1 MPSLQLQ
8 GEIVG
13 ECRNCGS
20 VAIKDL
26 GPIGAVA
33 PFLLK
38 RVLNLDTGLAPS
50 RHRLKRFLR
59 SIRVFRE
66 VARKVYGSTV
76 LLEIQICTTC
86 SFIQTRIPLPEEGL
100 AKLYVDYRSDSY
112 NRERIHYEPE
122 YSSIASRVGSDDK
135 EVNGRKGGLT
145 AWLTSKIDI
154 GSDFSMLDYG
164 GADGKF
170 LPDLPGRKYV
180 FEISDIAPIA
190 GIERVKDEA
199 SLGIYSYV
207 QIAHVL
213 EHVPFPLALT
223 RKASSYLCPKGYLY
237 VEVPQDL
244 SDEEV
249 AQLSNGDP
257 NMSVGVH
264 EHINNYTV
272 KSATKLLESAGLTLI
287 EVQPLTLDIGWTKA
301 RNIRA
306 LGRKN

>member
-1 MPSLQLQ
+1 M
-8 GEIVG
+8 G

-20 VAIKDL
+20 VATKDL
-26 GPIGAVA
+26 GPIGAAA

-59 SIRVFRE
+59 SITLFRE

-76 LLEIQICTTC
+76 LLEVQICTTC
-86 SFIQTRIPLPEEGL
+86 SFIQTKIPLPEEGL
-100 AKLYVDYRSDSY
+100 AKLYVDYRSESY

-122 YSSIASRVGSDDK
+122 YASIASRVGSDDK

-145 AWLTSKIDI
+145 AWLTPKVDID
-154 GSDFSMLDYG
+154 GDFSMLDYG

-223 RKASSYLCPKGYLY
+223 RKACSYLRPKGYLY

-244 SDEEV
+244 SDEAV
-249 AQLSNGDP
+249 VQLLNDGA
-257 NMSVGVH
+257 NMSVVIH
-264 EHINNYTV
+264 EHINYYTV
-272 KSATKLLESAGLTLI
+272 ASATKLFESAGIDLI
-287 EVQPLTLDIGWTKA
+287 HIESATLDIGWMQA
-301 RNIRA
+301 PIVRA
-306 LGRKN
+306 LGRKK

>member
-1 MPSLQLQ
+1 MSTLHLQ

-20 VAIKDL
+20 AATKDL

-38 RVLNLDTGLAPS
+38 RVLNLETGLARS
-50 RHRLKRFLR
+50 RHPLKRFLQR
-59 SIRVFRE
+59 IRV
-66 VARKVYGSTV
+66 VGDAARKIYGTSV
-76 LLEIQICTTC
+76 LLEIEICTTC
-86 SFIQTRIPLPEEGL
+86 SFIQTKTPLPEEGL

-112 NRERIHYEPE
+112 NQERIRYEPE
-122 YSSIASRVGSDDK
+122 YASIASRVGNDDQ
-135 EVNGRKGGLT
+135 EVNGRRGGLT
-145 AWLTSKIDI
+145 TWLNSKIDVN
-154 GSDFSMLDYG
+154 SDFSMLDYG

-180 FEISDIAPIA
+180 FEISDIAPMI

-199 SLGIYSYV
+199 SLGAYSYV
-207 QIAHVL
+207 QLAHVL
-213 EHVPFPLALT
+213 EHVPYPLALT
-223 RKASSYLCPKGYLY
+223 RKACTYLRPKGYLY

-244 SDEEV
+244 SDEV
-249 AQLSNGDP
+249 VTQLSNG
-257 NMSVGVH
+257 NQNIGVGIH

-272 KSATKLLESAGLTLI
+272 MSATKLLESAGLALI
-287 EVQPLTLDIGWTKA
+287 DVQTFTLDIGWIQA
-301 RNIRA
+301 RIIRA